1 MNQWGDSLLS
11 ITPSPHGLYC
21 ISMPTEL
28 LSSCAK
34 CWFLAENYIREKES
48 DESEPKVPDVGGL

>member
-1 MNQWGDSLLS
+1 
-11 ITPSPHGLYC
+11 
-21 ISMPTEL
+21 MPTEL